1 MNEWMND
8 FFFLKRST
16 LGPLELVEMR
26 SPHPGCSTAPGLPS
40 CWSTANGPPGP
51 GLFYP
56 KDLDTEA
63 GRQPVTVLPELCS
76 CSLSHR
82 KAETTGR
89 KMDPHSTSEQ
99 QTRPPSLTS
108 QMSRCSFVFT
118 SSDLR
123 RSFLA
128 VSRSASSSVM
138 WAERAARRSFIWLCS
153 RDCLSMTSWSLI
165 TLARSSSWLKEL
177 SEGL

>member
-1 MNEWMND
+1 MNGWMNE
-8 FFFLKRST
+8 FLKRNT

-26 SPHPGCSTAPGLPS
+26 SLHPGCSTVLGLPS

-56 KDLDTEA
+56 RDLDADA
-63 GRQPVTVLPELCS
+63 GRQPVTVSPVLCS
-76 CSLSHR
+76 YSRSHP
-82 KAETTGR
+82 KAEITGR
-89 KMDPHSTSEQ
+89 TRDPHSTSGQ
-99 QTRPPSLTS
+99 QTWLPSLTS
-108 QMSRCSFVFT
+108 QTSHCNFVFT

-165 TLARSSSWLKEL
+165 TLARSSSWLREL